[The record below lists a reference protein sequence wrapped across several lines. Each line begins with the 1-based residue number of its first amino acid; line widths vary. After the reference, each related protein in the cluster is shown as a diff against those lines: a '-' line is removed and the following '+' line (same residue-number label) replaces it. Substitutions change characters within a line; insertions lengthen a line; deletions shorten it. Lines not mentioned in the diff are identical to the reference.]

1 MRLSFR
7 LICALVLVLALVS
20 LLFSY
25 AQFRAEKQRR
35 RLDLQNHTQKSAES
49 FQVSVKLAFEKGS
62 ARDLQR
68 IVERPGE
75 LEGIA
80 IYDLSGLPI
89 AKTSTLSE
97 RFPDVSFMPAATNAS
112 VPAVPGT
119 SAPRNTSSGEYR
131 WVKSKYLYLYAVPL
145 TVEDYPAGT
154 LVVIQDAGS
163 IDSQS
168 RSFWRKAFIRVSVEV
183 FVIGILTLLI
193 YQLFISRPI
202 AKTVQWIR
210 ATRTGKSTLRHG
222 FGDYDLFSP
231 LRREVTTL
239 VESLAA
245 ARESAEK
252 EARLREA
259 AESTWTADRLSVH
272 VRSKLGASRLFVVS
286 NREPYMHAKE
296 GKSSKVLIPA
306 SGLVTALEPILRA
319 CDGTWIAHGS
329 GDADRENVDRYDRLQ
344 VPPDDPKYTLRRVWL
359 SKNEEEGY
367 YYGFANEGLWPL
379 CHIAHTRPIF
389 RGRDWEYYRE
399 VNKKFAKAVL
409 EEMEGTENPVLL
421 IQDYH
426 FALLPQMIKRERPDA
441 RVAIFWHIPWPNPE
455 AFGICPWQRELLEGL
470 LGADLIGFH
479 IQSHCDNF
487 LETVNRALESRVEW
501 EHFSVNRESHLTMVR
516 PFPISV
522 APAEETPS
530 NETRSANALREALFK
545 ELGVEAIYLG
555 VGVDR
560 LDYTKGILERF
571 LAVER
576 FLDRY
581 PRYQGKFTF
590 VQIGA
595 PSRTHIKRYHDFL
608 GEVDSEAERINWRF
622 RTERWK
628 PIVFLKRHHSHSE
641 IARYYLAADVCMVTS
656 LHDGMNLVA
665 KEFVSSRS
673 DEDGVLILSRF
684 TGASR
689 ELRDAIVVNPYD
701 TEEMAQG
708 IHQALEMDAKE
719 RQARMRRMRQTV
731 KDLNIYRWAANLIA
745 ELSEVRL
752 DITQDGDKTTLDKFS
767 PEKIR
772 DRSSNP
778 PSVA

>member
-7 LICALVLVLALVS
+7 LICSLVLVLALVS
-20 LLFSY
+20 ILFSY
-25 AQFRAEKQRR
+25 AQFWADKQRR
-35 RLDLQNHTQKSAES
+35 RAELQNNTRDIATS
-49 FQVSVKLAFEKGS
+49 FEASVGLALEKGS
-62 ARDLQR
+62 QRDLQR
-68 IVERPGE
+68 IVARPGE

-80 IYDLSGLPI
+80 IYNPEGAPIAVTSTLTKRFPGTSFLPTAAAAGTSGHPTNTGEYRRLNNRSYYLYALPI
-89 AKTSTLSE
+89 A
-97 RFPDVSFMPAATNAS
+97 
-112 VPAVPGT
+112 
-119 SAPRNTSSGEYR
+119 
-131 WVKSKYLYLYAVPL
+131 
-145 TVEDYPAGT
+145 VEDGPVGT
-154 LVVIQDAGS
+154 LVAVHDAGY

-168 RSFWRKAFIRVSVEV
+168 RSYWRRAFIRVSVEV
-183 FVIGILTLLI
+183 FLIGLTALLI
-193 YQLFISRPI
+193 FRWSISGPISR
-202 AKTVQWIR
+202 TVQWMR
-210 ATRTGKSTLRHG
+210 ATRTGKAAFRPGADH
-222 FGDYDLFSP
+222 DLFMP

-252 EARLREA
+252 EARLRA
-259 AESTWTADRLSVH
+259 LAESTWTAERLAVH
-272 VRSKLGASRLFVVS
+272 VRDKLGDSQLFVVS

-329 GDADRENVDRYDRLQ
+329 GDADRENVDRHGRLR

-359 SKNEEEGY
+359 TKNEEEGY
-367 YYGFANEGLWPL
+367 YYGFSNEGLWPL
-379 CHIAHTRPIF
+379 CHIAHTRPTF
-389 RGRDWEYYRE
+389 RARDWEYYQE
-399 VNKKFAKAVL
+399 ANEKFAKAVL

-441 RVAIFWHIPWPNPE
+441 RVAIFWHIPWPNAE

-479 IQSHCDNF
+479 IQGHCDNF

-501 EHFSVNRESHLTMVR
+501 EQFSVNRENHLTMVR

-522 APAEETPS
+522 APVDEILPWDPRVA
-530 NETRSANALREALFK
+530 SANRDALYK
-545 ELGVEAIYLG
+545 ELGVETLYLG

-560 LDYTKGILERF
+560 VDYTKGILERF

-576 FLDRY
+576 FFDLH

-608 GEVDSEAERINWRF
+608 AEVDAEAERINWRF
-622 RTERWK
+622 RTERWR
-628 PIVFLKRHHSHSE
+628 PLIFLKRHHSHDE
-641 IARYYLAADVCMVTS
+641 IARYYRAADVCLVTS

-665 KEFVSSRS
+665 KEFVASRA
-673 DEDGVLILSRF
+673 DDDGVLMLSRF

-689 ELRDAIVVNPYD
+689 ELRDALVVNPYD
-701 TEEMAQG
+701 TDEMAYG
-708 IHQALEMDAKE
+708 IHMALEMDPGE
-719 RQARMRRMRQTV
+719 RHARMRRMRQIV
-731 KDLNIYRWAANLIA
+731 KEQNIYRWAANLIS
-745 ELSEVRL
+745 ELCNVRL
-752 DITQDGDKTTLDKFS
+752 DEMDKIR
-767 PEKIR
+767 PEKVR
-772 DRSSNP
+772 NHERAGSP
-778 PSVA
+778 PHVA